1 MTRRAVVGTAALV
14 AVAGAIALSIV
25 SWRNGGLRRS
35 PPTTAPERREP
46 GSREPAALLR
56 LQTIPLYRALARLD
70 GLHSA
75 TLDSSGALHLDVD
88 VRAIAAPRLTSL
100 GLSGLAGLLPVSAQ
114 GTIVTK
120 AALGGLDISES
131 WVLPG
136 PVPLFD
142 LLDRAP
148 ENGSFRVAWDAIPG
162 KPSAVVRARLQPRRL
177 LDETLGGPAFA
188 TWRDRVS
195 LVEKLLD
202 RPLREQF
209 AKDLAGPVVVA
220 LFEGATGTD
229 AEVLAAVELKRSDR
243 ISELF
248 DTLLGLGALTPRAT
262 IARYRGVATGSYVAD
277 NGGPGLAVAVDGPIL
292 LVASS
297 RALLESAID
306 KRRQPDS
313 RPREPELQADDG
325 SSWSAVSSS
334 AFVSEGWCRLVR
346 CGTDTTQPSGTTT
359 ASLRPVGAS
368 GWRID
373 SRGSGPA
380 LVADPIV
387 PYLRTLREPSA
398 RR

>member
-1 MTRRAVVGTAALV
+1 MTRRALVGTAALIV
-14 AVAGAIALSIV
+14 VAGAVALSIFG
-25 SWRNGGLRRS
+25 WREAGLRRS
-35 PPTTAPERREP
+35 AQATAPERREP
-46 GSREPAALLR
+46 GRREPAALLR
-56 LQTIPLYRALARLD
+56 LQTIPLYRALVRLD
-70 GLHSA
+70 GLRSA
-75 TLDSSGALHLDVD
+75 TLDAGGALHLDVD
-88 VRAIAAPRLTSL
+88 VRAIAAPRLPSL
-100 GLSGLAGLLPVSAQ
+100 GLSGLAGLLPVLAQ

-120 AALGGLDISES
+120 AASGGLDVRES

-148 ENGSFRVAWDAIPG
+148 ANGSFRLAWDAIPG
-162 KPSAVVRARLQPRRL
+162 NPSAVVRARLQPQRL

-195 LVEKLLD
+195 LAEKLLD

-220 LFEGATGTD
+220 LFEGATGTE
-229 AEVLAAVELKRSDR
+229 AEVLAAVELRRSDR

-248 DTLLGLGALTPRAT
+248 DTLLGLGALTERAK
-262 IARYRGVATGSYVAD
+262 IARYRGVATGSYVSD

-297 RALLESAID
+297 RALLETAID
-306 KRRQPDS
+306 KRRQAES
-313 RPREPELQADDG
+313 RPREPEPAADDG

-334 AFVSEGWCRLVR
+334 SFVSEGWCRLVR
-346 CGTDTTQPSGTTT
+346 CGTETAPPTGTTT
-359 ASLRPVGAS
+359 ASLRPLGAS

-373 SRGSGPA
+373 SHGCGPA
-380 LVADPIV
+380 IAADPIV